1 MEVGRLEHEAGV
13 GSCLEIWQEGED
25 EVHLREVVD
34 LEVGVNAVVR
44 FPVFSHPETGVADQL
59 EVDISMYLELT
70 LPSSGHIPHQS
81 SFPPEPAALQPDRS
95 A

>member
-1 MEVGRLEHEAGV
+1 MEVGGLEHEAGV
-13 GSCLEIWQEGED
+13 GRCLELWQECED

-34 LEVGVNAVVR
+34 LEVGVNAVIR

-59 EVDISMYLELT
+59 EVAISMKLALSFLE
-70 LPSSGHIPHQS
+70 SGHIPHQS
-81 SFPPEPAALQPDRS
+81 SSPPELAALQPDRF